1 MDLKRLGRM
10 LWVIAA
16 VAMLAMVV
24 QGCNG
29 GDDTPTVMIPPDDDK
44 PDDDEMEE
52 PEGPGLAKDAM
63 SLATNIEG
71 AALPTMPATTDIG
84 DNGMPMMTSKLE
96 MSDMDIHDIMGWD
109 GNAYSKM
116 NAADGDTA
124 ASTDFVAV
132 YNNKE
137 ANKPTRYS
145 RVYADCPASGAD
157 ACASGTGYT
166 MIEDGVITFA
176 ADTTALSD
184 MIMGMKF
191 DAIQNSGSL
200 TVLADVDDTD
210 AKENVVAGMFHGVPG
225 TYTCGDATSCTVE
238 RDADG
243 VLSLDEDWTFTP
255 KVLAEGA
262 DPHMVAV
269 EDDDY
274 LHFGFWKN
282 TSEDKD
288 GDPVLMANGV
298 FGGAMMTTVT
308 NLQNADLEGSAKY
321 TGAATGK
328 YVRKEFDVDG
338 EPEHLYGG
346 QFTADAALTA
356 SFGGDDVAANK
367 QYSIEGMITNFM
379 DGDEAI
385 DDTWSVTLMK
395 AGFGSTGANADDD
408 FDNMGTNPAM
418 GDTEGDKGMM
428 GSWEARFFGPI
439 TLDDTTTTEMDETE
453 YPSGVAGRFNGHFVN
468 GHALGAFGAEMDDN

>member
-63 SLATNIEG
+63 SLAMNIEG

-137 ANKPTRYS
+137 ADKPTAYRT
-145 RVYADCPASGAD
+145 VYADCAVSGD
-157 ACASGTGYT
+157 GACEDNTGYDS
-166 MIEDGVITFA
+166 IASGVITF
-176 ADTTALSD
+176 DSDPTELSD
-184 MIMGMKF
+184 MIMATLF
-191 DAIQNSGSL
+191 DGIQNRGQ
-200 TVLADVDDTD
+200 VQVPVDDAGTD
-210 AKENVVAGMFHGVPG
+210 AKENEVAGTFHGVPG
-225 TYTCGDATSCTVE
+225 TYTCTGGSACTVM
-238 RDADG
+238 RDMDG
-243 VLSLDEDWTFTP
+243 VLDLGDNWTFTP

-298 FGGAMMTTVT
+298 FGGAMMSVLTD
-308 NLQNADLEGSAKY
+308 LRSQELEGSATY
-321 TGAATGK
+321 SGAATGK
-328 YVRKEFDVDG
+328 YVRKEFDSDG

-346 QFTADAALTA
+346 QFTADAELTA
-356 SFGGDDVAANK
+356 YFLGDDVAVNK
-367 QYSIEGMITNFM
+367 QQSIEGMITNFM
-379 DGDEAI
+379 DGEDSI
-385 DDTWSVTLMK
+385 DSTWSVTLMK
-395 AGFGSTGANADDD
+395 AGFSTTDADT
-408 FDNMGTNPAM
+408 FDNTAANPAKGM
-418 GDTEGDKGMM
+418 TEGDKEMM
-428 GSWEARFFGPI
+428 GNWEARFFGEVTAGEAGANPAVA
-439 TLDDTTTTEMDETE
+439 DV
-453 YPSGVAGRFNGHFVN
+453 YPSGIAGRFNGHFVN